1 MRDLRR
7 LLKYLLPHTGSFI
20 IATVAMVAVALLE
33 AATGALVVPVFSQA
47 LARGQAQR
55 TPTLFGLQ
63 HLIPP
68 SGLAAWRTIA
78 VLLVTFTIA
87 KGIAEYFSTYLMA
100 RIGQSSVLRLR
111 QDLYSHLLKQGA
123 KFFQNHR
130 TNYLVSRLI
139 SSAAAIEN
147 SVTYTLR
154 DFLREGLTFIALLA
168 GCFYFDWKLT
178 MGSLLI
184 APPLALLTLRFG
196 SSLRKLARESLE
208 SSKRLADTAHETLAN
223 QTIVKAYRG
232 EEREQGRFTKVAERI
247 KHANLR
253 SASISGMSPPIIEL
267 IGILFVCALLFF
279 GEREIRL
286 GYMDLA
292 QFLAFMFFLTRSYDP
307 LRKLSRL
314 HNSFS
319 QTLTA
324 AQHVWEVMDEHE
336 EIPEKPN
343 AIALPPLH
351 EAIEFHDV
359 HFGYSDESRSV
370 LHGVSLSVPAGR
382 VVALVGESGG
392 GKSTL
397 TKLIPRFHDPTSGS
411 VTWDGIDFRD
421 AQVAS
426 LRQHIALVTQE
437 TVLFNDSVLYNI
449 SYAKPDATAE
459 QIEDAARTA
468 LAHDFI
474 LELPKGYDTLIGER
488 GIFLSGGQRQRL
500 AIARAV
506 LSNAPVLILDEA
518 TSALDAESESLVQR
532 AIANLIRDR
541 TTIVI
546 AHRLSTVRRADLIV
560 VMEAGRIIEQGTHA
574 ELLARGGQYQ
584 RLYELQFADEEE
596 LSALIGQ

>member
-1 MRDLRR
+1 M
-7 LLKYLLPHTGSFI
+7 
-20 IATVAMVAVALLE
+20 IAVAVLE

-47 LARGQAQR
+47 LARGRAQR

-63 HLIPP
+63 QIIPQ

-78 VLLVTFTIA
+78 LLLVAFTIA
-87 KGIAEYFSTYLMA
+87 KGIAEYLSTYLMA

-111 QDLYSHLLKQGA
+111 QDLYAHLLTQGA
-123 KFFQNHR
+123 KFFQHHR

-147 SVTYTLR
+147 AVTYTLR
-154 DFLREGLTFIALLA
+154 DFLREGFTFIALLA

-178 MGSLLI
+178 LGSLLI

-196 SSLRKLARESLE
+196 SSLRKLARESIE
-208 SSKRLADTAHETLAN
+208 SSKHLADTAHEALTN

-232 EEREQGRFTKVAERI
+232 EGREQTRFTRVAERI
-247 KHANLR
+247 KRANLR
-253 SASISGMSPPIIEL
+253 AASISGMSPPIIEL
-267 IGILFVCALLFF
+267 IGVLFVCVLLFF

-286 GYMDLA
+286 GYMEIA
-292 QFLAFMFFLTRSYDP
+292 QFMAFMFFLTRSYDP

-319 QTLTA
+319 QTFTA
-324 AQHVWEVMDEHE
+324 AQHVWEVMDEHA

-343 AIALPPLH
+343 AVVLQPLQD
-351 EAIEFHDV
+351 AIEFHDV
-359 HFGYSDESRSV
+359 HFGYDEESRSV
-370 LHGVSLSVPAGR
+370 LRGVSLAVPAGR
-382 VVALVGESGG
+382 MVALVGESGG

-397 TKLIPRFHDPTSGS
+397 TKLIPRFHDPSSGKVS
-411 VTWDGIDFRD
+411 WDGVDLRD
-421 AQVAS
+421 AQLAS
-426 LRQHIALVTQE
+426 LRRQIALVTQE
-437 TVLFNDSVLYNI
+437 TVLFNDTVRYNI
-449 SYAKPDATAE
+449 SYADPDAGNE

-468 LAHDFI
+468 LAHEFI
-474 LELPKGYDTLIGER
+474 SELPQGYDTIIGER

-506 LSNAPVLILDEA
+506 LSNAPVLIFDEA

-532 AIANLIRDR
+532 AIANLIQNR

-546 AHRLSTVRRADLIV
+546 AHRLSTIRRADLIV
-560 VMEAGRIIEQGTHA
+560 VMEAGQILERGTHA

-596 LSALIGQ
+596 DLSVVSSQ